1 MKDNRKLYLI
11 GNAHLDPVWL
21 WRWQEGYAEIK
32 ATFRSALDRMK
43 EYPEFIFTCAGGA
56 YYKWVEENAP
66 EMFEE
71 IRERVKEGRW
81 VIAGGWWI
89 QPDCNIPSGEAFVR
103 QGLYGQRY
111 FKEKFGVMAKVGYN
125 VDSFGHNGMLPQI
138 LKKSGMDYYV
148 FMRPGEH
155 EKALPY
161 NLFWW
166 ESQDGSRVMTYK
178 LSSSYS
184 HGYEG
189 FEGDMEDL
197 AEERS
202 KFHST
207 LFLERKFAGTLR
219 LAGQRGIDL
228 MGFYGVGNHGGG
240 PTIKNLELIR
250 RLKEEWGEEKIFH
263 SSPNEYF
270 DRMCKENPE
279 IPTIKDDLQH
289 HAVGCYSAH
298 SEIKENNRRAE
309 HSIIT
314 AEKFAVLANIFR
326 ELPYPAEQ
334 IRKAWQNIMFNQFHD
349 IMGGCSIKEAY
360 QDARESFGEALH
372 ISAGVL
378 NASLQRISWS
388 IDTMGDRD
396 IPLVKEKDWKL
407 WETEERGV
415 PLVVFN
421 PLSWQIEVPIQI
433 NKAVAGITDED
444 GNAFLLQAVRGA
456 QINFSDKWD
465 TLFTGSIPALGYR
478 VFRLYTDK
486 KFEVDTPAGCLEG
499 EVMKPDK
506 VPGCS
511 EGEVMKPDKVSG
523 CPEAARMENEFIRLE
538 FEAHTGYIKRM
549 FDKRAQVEVLSG
561 LGAVPVVLDES
572 DYDTWAHGITEFR
585 KEAGRF
591 TDAKFKLLENGP
603 IRSRLRVISRYNN
616 SLLQQDFMMYHDRPD
631 IEVRVKLD
639 WREEHKL
646 LKLSFPVGV
655 LQPGATYEIPY
666 GFIKRDV
673 KGEEEP
679 GQQWVDI
686 SGMAAGDIEI
696 PYGLSV
702 INNAKYSYSTKDN
715 DLRITVVRSPIYADH
730 FGERDELCEFMDQ
743 GIQEFKYVLIPHSGT
758 WAENQIVKKAYELNT
773 PPVQIIET
781 YHRGIMPLEYE
792 GIRIS
797 RDNVIATVLKEA
809 EEGGGHIL
817 RCYETD
823 GTAAEAQIE
832 LAVLGRSFKARFEK
846 CEIKTFWIPEDN
858 NLPVV
863 EKNLIEM

>member
-1 MKDNRKLYLI
+1 MSDDRKLYLI

-21 WRWQEGYAEIK
+21 WRWQEGYAEVK

-43 EYPEFIFTCAGGA
+43 EYPEFIFTCAGTA

-71 IRERVKEGRW
+71 IKERVKEGRW

-111 FKEKFGVMAKVGYN
+111 FKEKFGVMARVGYN

-148 FMRPGEH
+148 FMRPGEQ

-166 ESQDGSRVMTYK
+166 ESQDGSRIMAYK
-178 LSSSYS
+178 LPFGYS

-189 FEGDMEDL
+189 YEGDMKEL
-197 AEERS
+197 AEEQN

-207 LFLERKFAGTLR
+207 LFLEKKFAGILR
-219 LAGQRGIDL
+219 LSKQRGVDL

-250 RLKEEWGEEKIFH
+250 KLQAEWGEERIFH

-270 DRMCKENPE
+270 DRMSAENPE
-279 IPTIKDDLQH
+279 LPIIKDDLQH

-298 SEIKENNRRAE
+298 SEIKETNRRAE

-314 AEKFAVLANIFR
+314 AEKFAVLANILM
-326 ELPYPAEQ
+326 ELPYPGQQ

-360 QDARESFGEALH
+360 QDARESYGEALH
-372 ISAGVL
+372 ISAELL
-378 NASLQRISWS
+378 NASLQRISWA
-388 IDTMGDRD
+388 IDTMGDAH
-396 IPLVKEKDWKL
+396 IPLVKEKDWRI

-421 PLSWQIEVPIQI
+421 PLSWPVKAPIQI
-433 NKAVAGITDED
+433 NKAIAGITDEA
-444 GNAFLLQAVRGA
+444 GNACHLQAVRGA

-465 TLFTGSIPALGYR
+465 TLFIGSIPALGYR
-478 VFRLYTDK
+478 VFRIYTDK
-486 KFEVDTPAGCLEG
+486 KFEPDTPSGSLRAEITKL
-499 EVMKPDK
+499 K
-506 VPGCS
+506 
-511 EGEVMKPDKVSG
+511 KVSG
-523 CPEAARMENEFIRLE
+523 GPEAETVRMENEFIRLE
-538 FEAHTGYIKRM
+538 FEAHTGYIKRL
-549 FDKRAQVEVLSG
+549 FDKRVQVEVLSG
-561 LGAVPVVLDES
+561 PGAVPVVIDES
-572 DYDTWAHGITEFR
+572 DCDTWAHGITEFR
-585 KEAGRF
+585 KETGSF
-591 TDAKFKLLENGP
+591 TDAEFRLLEKGP
-603 IRSRLRVISRYNN
+603 LRSRLRVISRYNN

-639 WREEHKL
+639 WREKHKL
-646 LKLSFPVGV
+646 LKLSFPAGV
-655 LQPGATYEIPY
+655 LKPSAAYEIPY
-666 GFIKRDV
+666 GFINRAV
-673 KGEEEP
+673 NGEEEP
-679 GQQWVDI
+679 GQQWADI
-686 SGMAAGDIEI
+686 SGTSAGDVRI

-702 INNAKYSYSTKDN
+702 INNAKYGYDMKDN

-730 FGERDELCEFMDQ
+730 FGERDEFCEFMDQ
-743 GIQEFKYVLIPHSGT
+743 GIQEFKYVLIPHAGT
-758 WAENQIVKKAYELNT
+758 WTENHIVRKAYELNT
-773 PPVQIIET
+773 PPVQVIET
-781 YHRGIMPLEYE
+781 YHRGSMPLEYE
-792 GIRIS
+792 GIKIS
-797 RDNVIATVLKEA
+797 EDNIIAAVLKEA
-809 EEGGGHIL
+809 EEGEGYIL
-817 RCYETD
+817 RCYET
-823 GTAAEAQIE
+823 GKAAVEARIE
-832 LAVLGRSFKARFEK
+832 LTVLGRSWETRFGI
-846 CEIKTFWIPEDN
+846 CEIKTFWIPRDN
-858 NLPVV
+858 KLPVV
-863 EKNLIEM
+863 EKNLVEM